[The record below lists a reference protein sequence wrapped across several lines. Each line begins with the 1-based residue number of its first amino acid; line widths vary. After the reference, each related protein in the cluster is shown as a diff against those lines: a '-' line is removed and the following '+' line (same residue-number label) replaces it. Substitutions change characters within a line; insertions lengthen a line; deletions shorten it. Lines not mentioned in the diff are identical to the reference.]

1 MQKHYKATVKK
12 CTLIQN
18 TLIFKTC
25 LSIDMSNGLLLLLAL
40 PEVNIHP
47 LHATEHV
54 ILMI

>member
-47 LHATEHV
+47 LRATEHV